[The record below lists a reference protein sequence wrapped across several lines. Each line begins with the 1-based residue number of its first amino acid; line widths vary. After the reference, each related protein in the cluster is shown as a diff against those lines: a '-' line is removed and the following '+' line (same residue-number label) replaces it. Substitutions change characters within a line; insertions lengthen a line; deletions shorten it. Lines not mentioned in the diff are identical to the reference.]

1 MIYDALKYIQE
12 GLDQYL
18 TEIGQSPPTGSI
30 VTLDNI
36 GLAEELGGTKDDL
49 NQRVIISLVNLQE
62 EATLKNL
69 PNYKV
74 RNGRTEYERPPIHLN
89 LFLLI
94 SVLDVDNYEVALRR
108 VSSVVAY
115 FQAQREFSFQ
125 HTPTTSEFSQEVRVI
140 MDLYTLT
147 FEQLNHLWGALGG
160 KQIPFV
166 LYKARVVPVS
176 AERPQAQGEIITDIY
191 VNETE
196 NT

>member
-18 TEIGQSPPTGSI
+18 TEVGQSPLTGSI
-30 VTLDNI
+30 VTLDNV
-36 GLAEELGGTKDDL
+36 GLAEELGGTKDSL
-49 NQRVIISLVNLQE
+49 NQQVIISLVNLQE
-62 EATLKNL
+62 EAALKNL
-69 PNYKV
+69 PNYTV

-89 LFLLI
+89 LFILI
-94 SVLDVDNYEVALRR
+94 SVLDIDNYEVALRR
-108 VSSVVAY
+108 ISSVVAY

-125 HTPTTSEFSQEVRVI
+125 HTPTMAEYSQEVRVI

-176 AERPQAQGEIITDIY
+176 AEKPQAEGSVITDIY
-191 VNETE
+191 VNESSAS
-196 NT
+196 

>member
-1 MIYDALKYIQE
+1 MIFDALKYIQA
-12 GLDQYL
+12 GLEKYL
-18 TEIGQSPPTGSI
+18 TEVGLSPPTDSI

-49 NQRVIISLVNLQE
+49 NQRVVISLVNLQE

-89 LFLLI
+89 LFVLV
-94 SVLDVDNYEVALRR
+94 SVMDVDNYENALRR
-108 VSSVVAY
+108 ISAVVAY
-115 FQAQREFSFQ
+115 FQSQREFSFQ
-125 HTPTTSEFSQEVRVI
+125 HTPTSAGEYSQEVRVI

-176 AERPQAQGEIITDIY
+176 AEKPQAEGGIITDIY
-191 VNETE
+191 VNESP
-196 NT
+196 

>member
-12 GLDQYL
+12 GLEQYL
-18 TEIGQSPPTGSI
+18 AEGSSSTSTETQ

-49 NQRVIISLVNLQE
+49 NQRIVISLVNLQE

-89 LFLLI
+89 LFVLI
-94 SVLDVDNYEVALRR
+94 SVLDVDNYENALRR
-108 VSSVVAY
+108 ISSVVAY
-115 FQAQREFSFQ
+115 FQSQREFSFQ
-125 HTPTTSEFSQEVRVI
+125 HTPTSTGAYSQEVRVI

-176 AERPQAQGEIITDIY
+176 AEKPQAEGGIITDIY
-191 VNETE
+191 VNESP
-196 NT
+196 